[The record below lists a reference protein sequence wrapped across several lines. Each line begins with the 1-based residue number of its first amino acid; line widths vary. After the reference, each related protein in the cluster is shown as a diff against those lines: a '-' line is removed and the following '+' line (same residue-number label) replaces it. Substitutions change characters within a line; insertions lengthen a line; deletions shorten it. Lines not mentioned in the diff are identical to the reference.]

1 MKFRWRQ
8 VSFGARL
15 RTKRRKAL
23 RCVKVDLSPPCI
35 AAKMEESES
44 REMSPRA
51 AYIEKLRRIA
61 SGEKGMRRAFLLAKA
76 HAAEAESDDQF
87 CKRMRVREVTDTPE
101 VTSNGRSPSNGGPPC
116 SPDTLPAFSNGVAP
130 AHSALAVAHSARHG

>member
-44 REMSPRA
+44 REMSPRT

-61 SGEKGMRRAFLLAKA
+61 RREKGMRRAFLFARALQAG
-76 HAAEAESDDQF
+76 AESDEQF
-87 CKRMRVREVTDTPE
+87 CKKMRVKELTGLAEDS
-101 VTSNGRSPSNGGPPC
+101 SNGRSPSNGGPP
-116 SPDTLPAFSNGVAP
+116 
-130 AHSALAVAHSARHG
+130 